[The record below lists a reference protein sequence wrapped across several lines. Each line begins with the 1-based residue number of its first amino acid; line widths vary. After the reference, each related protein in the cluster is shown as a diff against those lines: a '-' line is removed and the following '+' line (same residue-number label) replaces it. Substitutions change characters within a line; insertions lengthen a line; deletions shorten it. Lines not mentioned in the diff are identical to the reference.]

1 MNMRRGKRLNDSR
14 ERFWGLVGVEGEER
28 FLEWPEILCV
38 SWEAEKGKV
47 LGDLGE
53 VKKGEVVS
61 EVIDEK
67 GKGKENKGGNFMGV

>member
-1 MNMRRGKRLNDSR
+1 
-14 ERFWGLVGVEGEER
+14 LVGVEGKER

-53 VKKGEVVS
+53 MKKGGVVS
-61 EVIDEK
+61 EVIDKKGK
-67 GKGKENKGGNFMGV
+67 GKGKENKGSNFMSL